1 MDLRMFYHAS
11 KAYLVLTSF
20 VICFT
25 KPFQCELAALASRFL
40 IVNDDVGLNVEYILT
55 APYPIAQ

>member
-1 MDLRMFYHAS
+1 MPF
-11 KAYLVLTSF
+11 VLPSLPN
-20 VICFT
+20 V
-25 KPFQCELAALASRFL
+25 ELAALASRFL

>member
-20 VICFT
+20 VICLQSLP
-25 KPFQCELAALASRFL
+25 KVELAALASRFL